1 MAAGEGHMRMRRNSR
16 LLMVAMLL
24 VCVGFAATRTKV
36 SAGEHFVPPDITSAS
51 DIPYPLDNVA
61 SGLVSLAVNVDPGGH
76 VQNVQVVRGIS
87 GLTAVVT
94 NAVNTWS
101 FSPGRMDGNQVA
113 STINVQVVFNPGTPQ
128 TQGLQLL
135 PGALVTPPL
144 PAGYMPPQ
152 MAQVSYAT
160 YPPTSVGTGTVVLSL
175 LIDKQSGVKKV
186 TPIRPVPSL
195 TEAAAAAVKN
205 WTVNPATLNEK
216 KLDATVVVAFVFRA
230 PINST
235 P

>member
-1 MAAGEGHMRMRRNSR
+1 MRMRRNLR
-16 LLMVAMLL
+16 LLLVVAVL

-36 SAGEHFVPPDITSAS
+36 SAGEHFVPPDITAAS
-51 DIPYPLDNVA
+51 DIPYPFDNVA
-61 SGLVSLAVNVDPGGH
+61 SGIVSLAVNVDPGGH
-76 VQNVQVVRGIS
+76 VQNVQAVRGIS
-87 GLTAVVT
+87 GLTAVAT

-113 STINVQVVFNPGTPQ
+113 STINVQVIFNPGTPQ
-128 TQGLQLL
+128 TQGLQLP
-135 PGALVTPPL
+135 PGALVQPPV
-144 PAGYMPPQ
+144 PAGYFPPQ
-152 MAQVSYAT
+152 MSQVSYAT
-160 YPPTSVGTGTVVLSL
+160 YPPTSVGSGTVVLSL
-175 LIDKQSGVKKV
+175 LIDKQSIVKKV

-195 TEAAAAAVKN
+195 TSAATAAVKN

-216 KLDATVVVAFVFRA
+216 KLDATLVVAFVFRA

>member
-1 MAAGEGHMRMRRNSR
+1 MKRNSR
-16 LLMVAMLL
+16 LLLAVMLL

-36 SAGEHFVPPDITSAS
+36 SAGEHFVPPDITAAS
-51 DIPYPLDNVA
+51 DIPYPFDNVA
-61 SGLVSLAVNVDPGGH
+61 SGLVSLAVAVDPGGH

-87 GLTAVVT
+87 GLTAAAT

-113 STINVQVVFNPGTPQ
+113 STINVQVIFNPGTPQ
-128 TQGLQLL
+128 TQGLQLP

-152 MAQVSYAT
+152 MAQAFYAV
-160 YPPTSVGTGTVVLSL
+160 YPPNSVATGTVVLDL
-175 LIDKQSGVKKV
+175 LINKYSEVKKV
-186 TPIRPVPSL
+186 TPVRSVPSL
-195 TEAAAAAVKN
+195 TEQAIASVKT
-205 WTVNPATLNEK
+205 WTVNPATMNEK
-216 KLDATVVVAFVFRA
+216 KMDVDLVVAFVFRA
-230 PINST
+230 PSIST